1 MCGRFTLSDHCADGS
16 SRESRPAG
24 LYCAV
29 AIARAAA
36 PQQACAGAGR
46 AGEAEASPSQTRRP
60 AAQGTH
66 LFVTLEDDWRLPMS
80 FTESAP
86 APLLG
91 HAAMVS
97 AAAVLRTRS
106 DVSVMSEKSD
116 CNSRIVASST
126 AQFGPGS
133 PAAEPGSPPCSPP
146 WGPGRGAAGAAGAAG
161 PAGGPT
167 GAAEALEAALE
178 EPLQG
183 SSPHCASPPDVS
195 SLSALVPAWP
205 QPDTPASSV
214 GTPAHAGRAAAAAAA
229 APGEARGAGGAAGRA
244 ARGAADARPGR
255 KAAQGCVGCVV
266 C

>member
-1 MCGRFTLSDHCADGS
+1 
-16 SRESRPAG
+16 
-24 LYCAV
+24 
-29 AIARAAA
+29 
-36 PQQACAGAGR
+36 
-46 AGEAEASPSQTRRP
+46 
-60 AAQGTH
+60 
-66 LFVTLEDDWRLPMS
+66 MS

-133 PAAEPGSPPCSPP
+133 PAAEPGSPPCSLP

>member
-1 MCGRFTLSDHCADGS
+1 MWGWAHEGRRARSGPH
-16 SRESRPAG
+16 R
-24 LYCAV
+24 AV
-29 AIARAAA
+29 A
-36 PQQACAGAGR
+36 PVQQPPGKHATGAGS
-46 AGEAEASPSQTRRP
+46 AGEPEAAPSQTGRP

-106 DVSVMSEKSD
+106 DVSVVSEKSD

-126 AQFGPGS
+126 AQLGPGS

-146 WGPGRGAAGAAGAAG
+146 WGPGRGAAGGAGAGG
-161 PAGGPT
+161 PAGGPG
-167 GAAEALEAALE
+167 GAAEALEAATEKPQEGSL
-178 EPLQG
+178 

-195 SLSALVPAWP
+195 SLTALVPAWP

-214 GTPAHAGRAAAAAAA
+214 GTPVHAGRAAPAAGA
-229 APGEARGAGGAAGRA
+229 APGEARGAGGAA
-244 ARGAADARPGR
+244 ARRPTNERPGR